1 MRNSSFRRAALFAT
15 AAAQLCIGNPARTQP
30 RPPDAIDV
38 LLFGARGPP
47 TGMANPSG
55 EAIADFLIRG
65 DGPQGMPRASSG
77 RARLLLVNT
86 SAATAPARSSQ
97 AAATHAAAM
106 LPGAGSRDQIGD
118 LVLASAAAA
127 PGGFTTRSG
136 GGVARTFAAPDPQS
150 LLLLLVQLDDLT
162 LTDGMAAYGAPE
174 DPLLPVGEISRLLEL
189 DIDVSPS
196 TGRIT
201 GSLGEARRALIID
214 LATNTAR
221 IGPVQ
226 VGLAPGD
233 VVVDAAD
240 IYVRASVLA
249 KLLPLKFD
257 VDPRALQMRLTATEL
272 LPIQGRLQRLAR
284 IRQSAPNPNA
294 TQVMRVKEPYRL
306 FTPPSLDVAL
316 GLGAQTV
323 APRALTR
330 YDIRLGG
337 DLAYMGLQAYVG
349 SDDSGRASIARV
361 LLEKRSVDGDLLGP
375 LHARVVGL
383 GDVFTPGLSIGPRSI
398 GGRGFQISSAPLDQ
412 ASVFNRVDLR
422 GELPLGS
429 DVELYVNDVLQG
441 AQQQAVAGQYAFLNV
456 PLTQGINVIR
466 LVTYGPRGQRAEETR
481 IINATGGLLRAGQ
494 VTYDFGAVAQDE
506 ALIRLSDFNAFVANR
521 GSGRPRV
528 VAAVNYGVTQ
538 YLTATVGGAV
548 YTDYLGIERQL
559 YTGGLKTSIA
569 GFATQFDLA
578 GDNHGGQGASADIAG
593 RILGANTVLRHSEYR
608 GGLLDENNAEA
619 SIDRPVRRRTE
630 LDIDRN
636 VPLGGGRVIPLSVR
650 ALRDVYA
657 DGGSAWI
664 GQLRGSASVGSVL
677 YSTGLEYDRN
687 IAASG
692 QTNDILRG
700 FVGVSTFRNYD
711 WQVRA
716 TLNYDAVPYLRV
728 SGLEVIADRAI
739 SNTWSVRLGAT
750 QRFTEP
756 KDLELIIG
764 STTRTKFGDL
774 ALTGQ
779 YDTSNSSWRLGAQMN
794 FGLGW
799 NPQGHGYELT
809 RSGPG
814 SGGSVLFHAF
824 IDANGDGQFEPGER
838 PVAGVALEGGELK
851 ATTDLEGR
859 AYLSGFGAGPT
870 ARLLVEIG
878 DVENQ
883 SVKTPPRMIEFS
895 PRPGGVT
902 QIEYPMRPTGE
913 VMVNVRLRRPDQVP
927 VGLSATRVRLVDDK
941 GVVFEGVTE
950 FDGSVNFHDLPAGS
964 YRLELDKDQAA
975 RLRMRLTAPVS
986 VTIRPDG
993 SITPDAEAEVEFEPR
1008 ADAEPKAPG

>member
-15 AAAQLCIGNPARTQP
+15 AAAQLCVGNPARAQP

-47 TGMANPSG
+47 TGIANPNG

-65 DGPQGMPRASSG
+65 DGPQGMPRTSSG

-86 SAATAPARSSQ
+86 SAATAPARSTQ
-97 AAATHAAAM
+97 VAATKAAATKAAAM
-106 LPGAGSRDQIGD
+106 PPGAGPRDQIGD

-375 LHARVVGL
+375 L
-383 GDVFTPGLSIGPRSI
+383 
-398 GGRGFQISSAPLDQ
+398 
-412 ASVFNRVDLR
+412 
-422 GELPLGS
+422 
-429 DVELYVNDVLQG
+429 
-441 AQQQAVAGQYAFLNV
+441 
-456 PLTQGINVIR
+456 
-466 LVTYGPRGQRAEETR
+466 
-481 IINATGGLLRAGQ
+481 
-494 VTYDFGAVAQDE
+494 
-506 ALIRLSDFNAFVANR
+506 
-521 GSGRPRV
+521 
-528 VAAVNYGVTQ
+528 
-538 YLTATVGGAV
+538 
-548 YTDYLGIERQL
+548 
-559 YTGGLKTSIA
+559 K
-569 GFATQFDLA
+569 
-578 GDNHGGQGASADIAG
+578 
-593 RILGANTVLRHSEYR
+593 
-608 GGLLDENNAEA
+608 
-619 SIDRPVRRRTE
+619 TE
-630 LDIDRN
+630 LKVEDGKNDDIVPGGFNGDRRN
-636 VPLGGGRVIPLSVR
+636 HLSHH
-650 ALRDVYA
+650 
-657 DGGSAWI
+657 SC
-664 GQLRGSASVGSVL
+664 
-677 YSTGLEYDRN
+677 STGFLASDGVRDGIPHVGEKN
-687 IAASG
+687 I
-692 QTNDILRG
+692 
-700 FVGVSTFRNYD
+700 
-711 WQVRA
+711 
-716 TLNYDAVPYLRV
+716 
-728 SGLEVIADRAI
+728 
-739 SNTWSVRLGAT
+739 
-750 QRFTEP
+750 
-756 KDLELIIG
+756 
-764 STTRTKFGDL
+764 
-774 ALTGQ
+774 
-779 YDTSNSSWRLGAQMN
+779 
-794 FGLGW
+794 
-799 NPQGHGYELT
+799 
-809 RSGPG
+809 
-814 SGGSVLFHAF
+814 
-824 IDANGDGQFEPGER
+824 
-838 PVAGVALEGGELK
+838 VALK
-851 ATTDLEGR
+851 R
-859 AYLSGFGAGPT
+859 GA
-870 ARLLVEIG
+870 
-878 DVENQ
+878 
-883 SVKTPPRMIEFS
+883 
-895 PRPGGVT
+895 
-902 QIEYPMRPTGE
+902 
-913 VMVNVRLRRPDQVP
+913 
-927 VGLSATRVRLVDDK
+927 
-941 GVVFEGVTE
+941 
-950 FDGSVNFHDLPAGS
+950 
-964 YRLELDKDQAA
+964 
-975 RLRMRLTAPVS
+975 
-986 VTIRPDG
+986 
-993 SITPDAEAEVEFEPR
+993 
-1008 ADAEPKAPG
+1008 